1 MQNHTWAK
9 TLLSSYRFLDR
20 IAGAIDKIIDKKALA
35 SSSMLGRDIL
45 TGNTLS
51 LTDKIIELSE
61 RKVKLIN
68 IKVLTEKALEAVGGS
83 EAKILIGK
91 YVEKKPVDTSLQ
103 ELSLCRRTYFRK
115 MSEAE
120 AAFEA
125 SCARMG
131 YSSEKLDN
139 YLKDEA
145 WIMEVKDSF
154 EKGEIHNLSVRII

>member
-1 MQNHTWAK
+1 MQNHIWAK

-20 IAGAIDKIIDKKALA
+20 IAGAIDKIIEKKALA

-68 IKVLTEKALEAVGGS
+68 IKVLTEKALQSLDEG
-83 EAKILIGK
+83 EAKILISK
-91 YVEKKPVDTSLQ
+91 YVEKKPVDLTLD

-115 MSEAE
+115 ISEAE
-120 AAFEA
+120 AGFEA
-125 SCARMG
+125 SCAKMG
-131 YSSEKLDN
+131 FSCEELNN

-145 WIMEVKDSF
+145 
-154 EKGEIHNLSVRII
+154 